1 MMVDTSFHTSTVTLF
16 EIAANFLLLVIR
28 SWRIRDR
35 VLLERH
41 IFGSMEVKNE
51 EYNVPHFCQKQQK
64 EREKLYMQQ
73 ARKQRLAALKE
84 QEASCV
90 KYHSTLSSPSLWYL
104 KAHYSR

>member
-1 MMVDTSFHTSTVTLF
+1 
-16 EIAANFLLLVIR
+16 
-28 SWRIRDR
+28 
-35 VLLERH
+35 
-41 IFGSMEVKNE
+41 MEVKNE

-90 KYHSTLSSPSLWYL
+90 
-104 KAHYSR
+104 